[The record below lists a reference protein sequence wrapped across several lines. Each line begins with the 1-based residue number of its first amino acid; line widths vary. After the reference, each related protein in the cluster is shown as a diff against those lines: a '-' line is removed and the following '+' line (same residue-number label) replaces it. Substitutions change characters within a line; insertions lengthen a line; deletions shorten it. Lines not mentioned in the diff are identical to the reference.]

1 LTCTALSLQLKQQLL
16 PTLKNEALM
25 DLSKEPEKVNVNG
38 QWYYK
43 PIKPTGYVTREQRE
57 EYNENKFAWRFALR
71 QSTWWFEKNLQN
83 KQKLAIAQSKGNHTR
98 KARMKDAF
106 VEVVDPIIVF
116 EKDNWICQLCNKT
129 VSKVLNRKLVDVA
142 SLDHIIPIS
151 KGGKHSYANTQLA
164 HLSCNI
170 KKGNRTPKV

>member
-1 LTCTALSLQLKQQLL
+1 
-16 PTLKNEALM
+16 M

-57 EYNENKFAWRFALR
+57 EYNENKMAWRFALR

-83 KQKLAIAQSKGNHTR
+83 NQKLALHRSNASHKR
-98 KARMKDAF
+98 RARIKNAF
-106 VEVVDPIIVF
+106 VENVDAMVVY
-116 EKDNWICQLCNKT
+116 ERDNWICQLCNKS
-129 VSKVLNRKLVDVA
+129 VSKILDRKIVDIA

-151 KGGKHSYANTQLA
+151 KGGEHSYANTQLA

-170 KKGNRTPKV
+170 KKGARTPKL